1 MNINKANIELKSL
14 LLEEMEKENISFKE
28 EDLDIIIV
36 FLLRVIKD
44 ADVYDMLLDLDT

>member
-44 ADVYDMLLDLDT
+44 VDVYDMLLDLDT

>member
-14 LLEEMEKENISFKE
+14 ILEEMEKENISFKE

-44 ADVYDMLLDLDT
+44 VDVYDMLLDLDT